1 GRQRADEMMSFM
13 DKEYHEVYEMSKKHC
28 KILKTLNRLHIGLT
42 GYNRILN
49 SKLYNKVRHNKSFD

>member
-1 GRQRADEMMSFM
+1 MSFM
-13 DKEYHEVYEMSKKHC
+13 DKEYHEVYEMSRKHC
-28 KILKTLNRLHIGLT
+28 KILKTLNREKRLHIGLT